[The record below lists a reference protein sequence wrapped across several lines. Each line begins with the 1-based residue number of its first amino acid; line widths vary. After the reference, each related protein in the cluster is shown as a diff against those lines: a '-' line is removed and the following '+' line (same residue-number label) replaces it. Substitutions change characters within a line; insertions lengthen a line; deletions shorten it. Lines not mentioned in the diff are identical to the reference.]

1 MAFNSNLDQ
10 FLMFYSQSE
19 AGNGLTR
26 GLENELARKTY
37 VRTKLD
43 NELADAINHYRLVI
57 LTGNAGDGKTAFIQK
72 IEELAEKL
80 GSKVHKHNHLG
91 SEFILNNR
99 KFLTLYDGSMEVEGK
114 NNQEMLKDFF
124 SEFAG
129 DSAPDTNI
137 CLIVAMNEGK
147 LRDFLSN
154 TVGFKWLST
163 VLLDHL
169 LKGVPLPNDIA
180 LVNLNLRSVVD
191 ASFDQTSCLF
201 DQVLDRYVANEFWD
215 ACDECSA
222 RSRCPVKFNVDT
234 FRIRSTS
241 GLNDKDK
248 EAVDQQNSS
257 ARKVRSRLKTIFQVL
272 HFRKRIH
279 VTVRDL
285 RSILAFT
292 LFGKM
297 TCKEIFK
304 SIQTGNADFTSQY
317 YYNALFNL
325 WEKDRILSFIREFD
339 VGLAASPHI
348 DSRLSFS
355 RPKAAD
361 FHRLFEP
368 FENSRHPTSGRLR
381 SDEDDLLT
389 LYKKRA
395 QSPEERTKE
404 ALDASQLYVS
414 ALRRKLYFEGKLV
427 GWDNMQGKP
436 FFVDLLPYDNLT
448 KFMGFI
454 ETGTDPGEQLKNA
467 IILAISRSESIFD
480 ETRGTENI
488 CIRTRHDPDAKVK
501 AFFTYSSDQFVLKL
515 PQANSQGQYI
525 EFLPSSIILQHVQR
539 GIELEISLDLYEM
552 LMRIRDGYIPAAG
565 EMRTFFLNLLMFKK
579 QLMATPSEQMLL
591 TKDDYQLYNLTRTPT
606 NGVKLSIV

>member
-1 MAFNSNLDQ
+1 MSFNRNLDK

-26 GLENELARKTY
+26 GLETELARKTY

-43 NELADAINHYRLVI
+43 DELAGAINHYRLVI

-80 GSKVHKHNHLG
+80 GATVTRNNHLG
-91 SEFILNNR
+91 SNFTLNGRN
-99 KFLTLYDGSMEVEGK
+99 FLTLYDGSMEVEGK
-114 NNQEMLKDFF
+114 SNQEMLKDFF
-124 SEFAG
+124 AEFAG
-129 DSAPDTNI
+129 DSAPETNL

-154 TVGFKWLST
+154 TLGFKWLSST
-163 VLLDHL
+163 ILDHL
-169 LKGVPLPNDIA
+169 LKGTSLPNDIA

-191 ASFDQTSCLF
+191 ASLDQTGCLF

-215 ACDECSA
+215 DCDTCPA
-222 RSRCPVKFNVDT
+222 RNRCPVKFNVDT
-234 FRIRSTS
+234 FRIRPTS
-241 GLNDKDK
+241 SLSDKDK
-248 EAVDQQNSS
+248 EVVELQNCS
-257 ARKVRSRLKTIFQVL
+257 ARTARSRLKTIFQVL

-285 RSILAFT
+285 RSILAFV
-292 LFGKM
+292 LFGKR
-297 TCKEIFK
+297 TCAEI
-304 SIQTGNADFTSQY
+304 SALIQSGEADFTSQY
-317 YYNALFNL
+317 YYNALFNPD
-325 WEKDRILSFIREFD
+325 EKDRILTFIREFD
-339 VGLAASPHI
+339 VGLAASPQI

-355 RPKAAD
+355 RPKTTD
-361 FHRLFEP
+361 FQRLFES
-368 FENSRHPTSGRLR
+368 FENSRHASYGRLR
-381 SDEDDLLT
+381 VDEDDLLS
-389 LYKKRA
+389 LYKKRP

-404 ALDASQLYVS
+404 ALEASQLYVR
-414 ALRRKLYFEGKLV
+414 ALRRKLYFEGKLSA
-427 GWDNMQGKP
+427 WDNMQAKP

-448 KFMGFI
+448 KFMSFI
-454 ETGTDPGEQLKNA
+454 EKGTDPGEQLKNA

-501 AFFTYSSDQFVLKL
+501 AFFTYSSDQFVLRL
-515 PQANSQGQYI
+515 PQAGSQGQYI

-552 LMRIRDGYIPAAG
+552 LMRIRDGYVPAAG

-606 NGVKLSIV
+606 NGVKLSVV